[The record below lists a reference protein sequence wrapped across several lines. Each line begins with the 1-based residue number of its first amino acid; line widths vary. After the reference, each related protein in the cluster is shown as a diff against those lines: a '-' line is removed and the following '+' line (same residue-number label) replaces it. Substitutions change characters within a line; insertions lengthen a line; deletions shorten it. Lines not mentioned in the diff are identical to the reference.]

1 MRNLFDLFHPRPQ
14 EPTVPMLAPN
24 PDEKIR
30 RTPEEL
36 ELIAAWE
43 RHHA

>member
-1 MRNLFDLFHPRPQ
+1 MRNPFDLFRPRPQ

-24 PDEKIR
+24 PDEKIT

-36 ELIAAWE
+36 ELIANWQ
-43 RHHA
+43 RSQK